1 MNKESNRFSNLAFT
15 EIKARELETLD
26 KVKDEAEMRED
37 ADAHF
42 KKLKA
47 KIKLKVVKKY

>member
-1 MNKESNRFSNLAFT
+1 MEDRIGGEDDVLNFIDSDR
-15 EIKARELETLD
+15 KA
-26 KVKDEAEMRED
+26 DED
-37 ADAHF
+37 PDLHF